1 MEFDCT
7 PAEEVVLGT
16 LEGVLEELEG
26 HKGLKG
32 DKAVNGL
39 DGVKALKGAA

>member
-16 LEGVLEELEG
+16 LEGVLEELEKP
-26 HKGLKG
+26 KGF
-32 DKAVNGL
+32 
-39 DGVKALKGAA
+39 